1 MDQTTINRAPKI
13 EAVTSADEML
23 DFQQLVRMVPIADSL
38 ARYVV
43 GLVRATRP
51 EDGGAPDFVKKYV
64 NYGGSIR
71 AAQFIVLAAKAR
83 ALSRKRYHV
92 AYDDITAVI
101 VPVLRHRILLN
112 FHAESDSH
120 RQRRDSQSPG
130 GPRCAAQGDLVQR
143 FLEPAVLAGIS
154 SLDLVAKTVVD
165 GFVAGLH
172 RSPDFGFSQEF
183 AEYRAYAPGD
193 DLRHVD
199 WNLFARTERCYL
211 KRYRG
216 ETNSQLTMLLD
227 ASNSMEY
234 TSGPPKKMDYARF
247 IAASL
252 FYLAIH
258 NQRDAAGVIVFD
270 EKVRDVVRPSTRP
283 GQLARLFAALERA
296 EPHARTDFA
305 KPLHHFQ
312 ELLHRRGIAI
322 VISDFYEDPETIVRT
337 VEPLRFRGN
346 EVVLF
351 HILDPEEIR
360 PSPEELRDPCRPR
373 DGAENR
379 SGSRIRQ
386 DVVPR
391 QD

>member
-1 MDQTTINRAPKI
+1 
-13 EAVTSADEML
+13 L
-23 DFQQLVRMVPIADSL
+23 
-38 ARYVV
+38 
-43 GLVRATRP
+43 
-51 EDGGAPDFVKKYV
+51 
-64 NYGGSIR
+64 
-71 AAQFIVLAAKAR
+71 
-83 ALSRKRYHV
+83 
-92 AYDDITAVI
+92 
-101 VPVLRHRILLN
+101 
-112 FHAESDSH
+112 
-120 RQRRDSQSPG
+120 
-130 GPRCAAQGDLVQR
+130 QR
-143 FLEPAVLAGIS
+143 FLQPAVLAGIS

-183 AEYRAYAPGD
+183 AEYRAYTPGD

-216 ETNSQLTMLLD
+216 ETNSQLTVLLD

-234 TSGPPKKMDYARF
+234 TSGPSSYRENEELPFGTPVKKMDYARF

-258 NQRDAAGVIVFD
+258 NQRDAAGLIVFD

-283 GQLARLFAALERA
+283 GQLARLFAGLERA
-296 EPHARTDFA
+296 EPRARTDFA
-305 KPLHHFQ
+305 RPLHHFQ

-337 VEPLRFRGN
+337 IEPLRFRGN

-360 PSPEELRDPCRPR
+360 PVLKSSAILVDLETDQKLE
-373 DGAENR
+373 
-379 SGSRIRQ
+379 
-386 DVVPR
+386 VVPEYAKTSYR
-391 QD
+391 TRIDAHIDRLRSRTRAAGMDYELLVTDRPLDAALRSYLALRKERN